1 MTVGSSETRDSLLG
15 FGKGGLQPFLPQ
27 VTTARVCWLLALDLR
42 QCHNVV
48 GKIRDGRP
56 EAVCC
61 GLCRPPEYK
70 WLMRCAVS
78 SMTWKW
84 GSAPR
89 RRKSRR
95 GRRLSSSASV
105 QTKSALLW
113 RKAKRFWWEMLEW
126 QSPTLSSTLCRCF
139 RRRIAA
145 MPCTMQALRPRSPKK
160 KSWCFS
166 CGKPP
171 SQLSHS

>member
-78 SMTWKW
+78 SMT
-84 GSAPR
+84 
-89 RRKSRR
+89 
-95 GRRLSSSASV
+95 
-105 QTKSALLW
+105 
-113 RKAKRFWWEMLEW
+113 
-126 QSPTLSSTLCRCF
+126 
-139 RRRIAA
+139 
-145 MPCTMQALRPRSPKK
+145 
-160 KSWCFS
+160 
-166 CGKPP
+166 
-171 SQLSHS
+171 